1 MNYPMNRRISGVK
14 PHPSLAISG
23 AVYGLSSTFVRILQL
38 LKALDIHG
46 KHGPLRKNDYE
57 KHG

>member
-1 MNYPMNRRISGVK
+1 MNYRMIRRIPVVEL
-14 PHPSLAISG
+14 HPSLAISG
-23 AVYGLSSTFVRILQL
+23 AFYGLSSTFVRILQL

-57 KHG
+57 EHG